1 MKYKKII
8 AWFLF
13 ILWLVLIFYFSNQ
26 PGSVSSDLSNNVLKT
41 ILNHLTVSNFN
52 VLAGILRKLA
62 HFTEYFILSILTLNL
77 LKQYYEI
84 EAREFMLV
92 MLFCFFYACTD
103 EFHQLFVEN
112 RGSSFLDVLLD
123 YTGSLLYLTLNGFIR
138 NLKGDKID

>member
-13 ILWLVLIFYFSNQ
+13 VLWLVLIFYFSNQ
-26 PGSVSSDLSNNVLKT
+26 PGNVSSNLSNNVLKT

-84 EAREFMLV
+84 EAREFMFV

-103 EFHQLFVEN
+103 EFHQLFILN

>member
-1 MKYKKII
+1 MKYKKIT
-8 AWFLF
+8 AWVLF
-13 ILWLVLIFYFSNQ
+13 AFWLILIFYFSNQ

-41 ILNHLTVSNFN
+41 ILNNLAVSNFN

-103 EFHQLFVEN
+103 EFHQLFILN

-138 NLKGDKID
+138 NFKRDKID